1 MTVKD
6 GIKVVSL
13 GYVKLFKQV
22 VFVALLAFSLLFLS
36 AALVYPLWLLAS
48 KAPELYSLIC
58 LLLCSIGIVVF
69 ALFKYVNAVKSG
81 NAQKEIL
88 KRLFLGFLK
97 LSMVLVSL
105 GLVLAGIAFF
115 VRAHFLWALLCLLLA
130 IILFG
135 ITFIRTKTLGSKK

>member
-1 MTVKD
+1 MTIKD

-58 LLLCSIGIVVF
+58 LLLCCIGLVVF
-69 ALFKYVNAVKSG
+69 VLFKYLNAVKSG
-81 NAQKEIL
+81 KAQKEIL
-88 KRLFLGFLK
+88 KRLLLGFLK
-97 LSMVLVSL
+97 VTMVLISVS
-105 GLVLAGIAFF
+105 LVLAGIALF
-115 VRAHFLWALLCLLLA
+115 VRVQFLWALLCLLLA

-135 ITFIRTKTLGSKK
+135 ITFIRTKMLGSKK